1 MPDELTPSSG
11 FFTDVRGILADA
23 RRAAYTAVNSAMVA
37 AYWQIGRRIVEEEQ
51 GGSAK
56 STYGDRLLPELSR
69 ALTAEFGKGFS
80 LANLK
85 NFRKFYLTFPDREKS
100 YTLCSLLTWSHNRLI
115 MREEDAKARLYYLQE
130 AKAQNWSVRQLQ
142 RQIETRT
149 YQRLL
154 STQTTPDSEPAT
166 LPAKPSIRDFI
177 KDPYVLEFLGLPED
191 PAASETDVESAII
204 SQLQSFLLEMGHGF
218 SFVARQMRVSTET
231 SHFYL
236 DLVFYHYVLKCFVI
250 IDLKT
255 TKLTHQDIGQID
267 MYVRMFDDLK
277 RGPDDNPTIG
287 LILCTDKDETIVQ
300 YSVLKG
306 SEQLFAS
313 KYRTLLPTEAELIA
327 ELERERRVIEAKQ
340 NGGDR

>member
-1 MPDELTPSSG
+1 
-11 FFTDVRGILADA
+11 
-23 RRAAYTAVNSAMVA
+23 
-37 AYWQIGRRIVEEEQ
+37 
-51 GGSAK
+51 
-56 STYGDRLLPELSR
+56 
-69 ALTAEFGKGFS
+69 
-80 LANLK
+80 
-85 NFRKFYLTFPDREKS
+85 
-100 YTLCSLLTWSHNRLI
+100 

-130 AKAQNWSVRQLQ
+130 TKSQNWSVRQLQ
-142 RQIETRT
+142 RQIETRS

-154 STQTTPDSEPAT
+154 SSQDAGSATQPAAAT
-166 LPAKPSIRDFI
+166 PSIRDFI

-191 PAASETDVESAII
+191 PAASETEVESAII

-287 LILCTDKDETIVQ
+287 LILCADKDETIVQ

-313 KYRTLLPTEAELIA
+313 KYRTVLPTEAELIA
-327 ELERERRVIEAKQ
+327 ELERERRVIERTQ
-340 NGGDR
+340 NGGDT